1 MFNNWF
7 NLFNN
12 WINNWFNLFNNW
24 INMFCSCLF
33 YMFPCCLIVIRR
45 RTFRIL
51 SISYCRHH
59 VGWTFFSGTVLRGLC
74 VCV

>member
-1 MFNNWF
+1 
-7 NLFNN
+7 
-12 WINNWFNLFNNW
+12 
-24 INMFCSCLF
+24 MFCGCRF

-51 SISYCRHH
+51 SISYLRHH